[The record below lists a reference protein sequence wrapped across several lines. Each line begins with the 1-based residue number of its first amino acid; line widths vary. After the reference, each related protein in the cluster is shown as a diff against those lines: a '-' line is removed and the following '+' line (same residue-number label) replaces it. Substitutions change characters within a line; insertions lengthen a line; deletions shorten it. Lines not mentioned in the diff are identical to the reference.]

1 MSPRFKV
8 TAAPAALA
16 TPAVANVAP
25 ASPTA
30 RTAALKILIMAHSL
44 LAAAQLRW
52 MAALGERRLDG
63 SGRWPLVTTPKG
75 QRTRGRFDPFF
86 LAGLEDYLS
95 RSHPVRRL
103 RPNLRPSV
111 AVSYTHL
118 TLP

>member
-8 TAAPAALA
+8 TEAPAALA

-30 RTAALKILIMAHSL
+30 RMAALKILFMTRSSP
-44 LAAAQLRW
+44 AAAQLRW

-75 QRTRGRFDPFF
+75 QRARGRFDPFF
-86 LAGLEDYLS
+86 LVGCHAVALS
-95 RSHPVRRL
+95 LSQEPCVRRG
-103 RPNLRPSV
+103 R
-111 AVSYTHL
+111 
-118 TLP
+118 